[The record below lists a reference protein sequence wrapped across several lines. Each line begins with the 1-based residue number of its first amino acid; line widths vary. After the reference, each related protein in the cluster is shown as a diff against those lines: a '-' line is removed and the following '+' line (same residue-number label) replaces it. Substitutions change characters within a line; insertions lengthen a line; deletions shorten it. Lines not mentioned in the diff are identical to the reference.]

1 MKRSAQ
7 VTLTVVATL
16 GLAACNRQRQ
26 DPCESGTFNEQA
38 CQQAVS
44 SGGYYWNGAWFPMRY
59 HYPYPYYYDSYRSYV
74 SRGGAVR
81 AAPAESYSRFGFAR
95 RNARRLRV
103 YRRGPLGGGV
113 NQCDE
118 SQRIRAPDWQQKVGA
133 NGLTWHTGEQPYW
146 NESAFY
152 EFTAKEVDVL
162 EAATNELEKMT
173 LQAAQHVI
181 DNKLYSQLGD
191 SGDARSR

>member
-44 SGGYYWNGAWFPMRY
+44 SGGYHWNGAWIPMRY

-81 AAPAESYSRFGFAR
+81 AAPAESYSHSASPGVTRGGFGSTGA
-95 RNARRLRV
+95 
-103 YRRGPLGGGV
+103 GH
-113 NQCDE
+113 
-118 SQRIRAPDWQQKVGA
+118 SVGA
-133 NGLTWHTGEQPYW
+133 
-146 NESAFY
+146 
-152 EFTAKEVDVL
+152 
-162 EAATNELEKMT
+162 
-173 LQAAQHVI
+173 
-181 DNKLYSQLGD
+181 
-191 SGDARSR
+191 